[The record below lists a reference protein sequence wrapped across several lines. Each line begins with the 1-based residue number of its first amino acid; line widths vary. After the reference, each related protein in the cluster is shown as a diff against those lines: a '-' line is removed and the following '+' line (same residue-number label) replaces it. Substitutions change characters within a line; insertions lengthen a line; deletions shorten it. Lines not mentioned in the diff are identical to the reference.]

1 MLWYFEVF
9 LYLFLLGICGVMVT
23 SKHVIMSLIA
33 IELML
38 LSANLIIIL
47 GSLCFDDI
55 LSHILFIVIL
65 TIGAAE
71 SSLGLSLMV
80 LFFRLRGS
88 ISLNLLSLLK
98 G

>member
-1 MLWYFEVF
+1 MFWHFEIF
-9 LYLFLLGICGVMVT
+9 IYLFLLGVCGIMVT

-38 LSANLIIIL
+38 LSINLIVIL
-47 GSLCFDDI
+47 GSLCFDD
-55 LSHILFIVIL
+55 LMSHLFFVIVL

-88 ISLNLLSLLK
+88 ISLNLISLLK
-98 G
+98 S

>member
-1 MLWYFEVF
+1 MFWYFEIF
-9 LYLFLLGICGVMVT
+9 IYLFLLGVCGIMVT

-38 LSANLIIIL
+38 LSINLIIIL
-47 GSLCFDDI
+47 SSLCFDDI
-55 LSHILFIVIL
+55 MSHILFIIIL

-88 ISLNLLSLLK
+88 ISLNLISLLK
-98 G
+98 S

>member
-1 MLWYFEVF
+1 MIWYFEVF
-9 LYLFLLGICGVMVT
+9 AYLFLLGVCGVMVT

-33 IELML
+33 VELML
-38 LSANLIIIL
+38 LSINLIIVL
-47 GSLCFDDI
+47 ASLCFDDLI
-55 LSHILFIVIL
+55 SHLLFIIIL

-71 SSLGLSLMV
+71 SSLGLSLMI

-98 G
+98 S

>member
-1 MLWYFEVF
+1 
-9 LYLFLLGICGVMVT
+9 MVT

-38 LSANLIIIL
+38 LSINLIIIL
-47 GSLCFDDI
+47 SSLCFDDI
-55 LSHILFIVIL
+55 MSHILFIIIL

-88 ISLNLLSLLK
+88 ISLNLISLLK
-98 G
+98 S

>member
-1 MLWYFEVF
+1 
-9 LYLFLLGICGVMVT
+9 MVT

-33 IELML
+33 IEIML
-38 LSANLIIIL
+38 LSINLIIIFA
-47 GSLCFDDI
+47 SLCFEDI
-55 LSHILFIVIL
+55 MSHLLFIIIL

>member
-1 MLWYFEVF
+1 MFWYFQVF
-9 LYLFLLGICGVMVT
+9 VYLFLLGVCGVMVT

-33 IELML
+33 IEVML
-38 LSANLIIIL
+38 LSINLIIIFV
-47 GSLCFDDI
+47 SLCFDD
-55 LSHILFIVIL
+55 LFSHLLFVIIL

-98 G
+98 S